1 MNTEWRK
8 INTFIVIS
16 IDQFISLGVINKLA
30 QFICQIC
37 DSEFKSYN
45 KNAKYCSQSCKGK
58 AYIKHSVKECLI
70 CSKEYKPIR
79 ATSKFCSLK
88 CCAADKKN
96 RVVLLPLFLSAQY
109 TNFVSILEFIER

>member
-1 MNTEWRK
+1 
-8 INTFIVIS
+8 
-16 IDQFISLGVINKLA
+16 LA

-58 AYIKHSVKECLI
+58 AYIKHSIKKCKI
-70 CSKEYKPIR
+70 CKKEYKPIR

-88 CCAADKKN
+88 CCAVEKKN
-96 RVVLLPLFLSAQY
+96 KVVLIPLFS
-109 TNFVSILEFIER
+109 SIKYADSISVIEDFEHLL